1 MRALGVDPGTGSMD
15 LLLLDDEEVRVIYEE
30 SIPRP
35 EITRDPHV
43 LIEKIEALDREYGVD
58 SIAAPSG
65 YGVPFIRDASLEE
78 YIAEATFV
86 HEDDLARSHQIHGLR
101 RVMLEVSKRWSNVYY
116 TPGVIHLPT
125 VPGFRKAN
133 KIDMGTAD
141 KVFTV
146 AAALYSEVD
155 LLGVPVGDASFIVVE
170 AGLAY
175 TSAIAVEAGRI
186 VDGVGGTSGG
196 PGFLGLGAMDAE
208 LAYALAGIEPRFPRH
223 RLFQGGASYY
233 AGISSLEELG
243 GKAAMGDPHA
253 AEAVRMLAEAVV
265 KDVFQLLPVF
275 TTLPRRIYVSGRLF
289 RTTGISGVL
298 VRELERAL
306 GKLGEQL
313 EIRSVPRLGRIT
325 KEGAT
330 GAALL
335 ASGYAGGRF
344 SWIVEALHLRES
356 RGSIFDYILLPG
368 VPERAREYFRG
379 VGRDT
384 L

>member
-1 MRALGVDPGTGSMD
+1 MRALGIDPGTGSMD
-15 LLLLDDEEVRVIYEE
+15 LLLLDDEEVRVVYEE
-30 SIPRP
+30 SIPRVK
-35 EITRDPHV
+35 ITRDPHF
-43 LIEKIEALDREYGVD
+43 LIERIEALDRKYGVD

-65 YGVPFIRDASLEE
+65 YGVPFNRDAGLEE

-86 HEDDLARSHQIHGLR
+86 HEEDLARSHQIHGLR
-101 RVMLEVSKRWSNVYY
+101 RVMLEVSNRWRNVYY

-125 VPGFRKAN
+125 VPAFRKAN

-155 LLGVPVGDASFIVVE
+155 LLGVPVRDASFIVVE

-175 TSAIAVEAGRI
+175 TSAIAVDAGRI

-233 AGISSLEELG
+233 AGATSLEELA
-243 GKAAMGDPHA
+243 GKAVMGDPRGV
-253 AEAVRMLAEAVV
+253 EAVRMLAETVV

-275 TTLPRRIYVSGRLF
+275 TVPPKRIYLSGRLF
-289 RTTGISGVL
+289 RTRGISGIL
-298 VRELERAL
+298 IGELERAL
-306 GKLGEQL
+306 GKLRGQL
-313 EIRSVPRLGRIT
+313 EIRNVPRLGNIT

-344 SWIVEALHLRES
+344 SWIVEALRLRES
-356 RGSIFDYILLPG
+356 RGSIFDYILLPS
-368 VPERAREYFRG
+368 VSERAREYFRSI
-379 VGRDT
+379 GRDT